1 MTQAPQQATLT
12 LLSGD
17 VSFQNN
23 SHQTGWIIAA
33 KKKGTHTLDK
43 PFYCHVPGMI

>member
-1 MTQAPQQATLT
+1 MTQAPQQAAPT

-23 SHQTGWIIAA
+23 PHQTRWIIAE
-33 KKKGTHTLDK
+33 KKSTHTHDK
-43 PFYCHVPGMI
+43 LFYCHVPGMI

>member
-23 SHQTGWIIAA
+23 SHQIIAA